1 MNGGLSALGHRRY
14 AVFGELYLFRSTEGA
29 LILGYKYA
37 YDNKLTGEVHCDGTG
52 NATDAI
58 TCS

>member
-1 MNGGLSALGHRRY
+1 M
-14 AVFGELYLFRSTEGA
+14 
-29 LILGYKYA
+29 ILGYKYA